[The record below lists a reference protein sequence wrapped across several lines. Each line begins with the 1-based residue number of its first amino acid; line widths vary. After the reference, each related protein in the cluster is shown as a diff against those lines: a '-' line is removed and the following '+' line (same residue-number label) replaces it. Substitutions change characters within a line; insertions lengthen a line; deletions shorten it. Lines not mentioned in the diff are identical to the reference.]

1 MREKISPIR
10 DERTL
15 SICLCADAIHTSPA
29 YYFLATG
36 GGRRSVADIKPVGDV
51 ARDMPVLIPTMFP
64 SELMMGLPPR
74 IEPAAMFVSMIDS
87 DGIDVTTALAV
98 IAETGADMSRF
109 PTAGHF
115 ASWLG
120 LCPGTKT

>member
-1 MREKISPIR
+1 MTPLNSKLMSAVYRLFCLGCVVIEWCHTKYTYRVNPDKVYRNGSKMREKISPIR

-51 ARDMPVLIPTMFP
+51 ARDMPV
-64 SELMMGLPPR
+64 
-74 IEPAAMFVSMIDS
+74 
-87 DGIDVTTALAV
+87 
-98 IAETGADMSRF
+98 
-109 PTAGHF
+109 
-115 ASWLG
+115 
-120 LCPGTKT
+120 